1 MSLDAD
7 YVVERR
13 RLKRRLTFWRVLG
26 VVALVAAVV
35 AAAGRFDLRRQQDH
49 VAQIAI
55 GGLILDDPARD
66 EAMKEVAADDKVKAL
81 LVKIDSPGGTYVGGE
96 ALYESL
102 RQVGEKKPVVA
113 IMGTTATSA
122 GYMSALGSDHIVARS
137 STLTGSIGVIL
148 QTADVT
154 GLLDKIGIKS
164 VVVKSGPLKAQPN
177 PLEKFLPA
185 ARKATEAIIADYFDM
200 FVTLVAE
207 RRSLSR
213 EQVLKLA
220 DGRIF
225 SGRQAKKAGLV
236 DALGAEPEARK
247 WLSETH
253 KIADSLPVK
262 EVKVKHEDE
271 QWRDLFDS
279 MIGKVMFSERLS
291 LDSGR
296 LSLDGVIALWHPDLW

>member
-26 VVALVAAVV
+26 VVALVAVV
-35 AAAGRFDLRRQQDH
+35 IVGAGRFDLRRQQDH
-49 VAQIAI
+49 VAQIVI

-66 EAMKEVAADDKVKAL
+66 EALKEVADDDKAKAL

-102 RQVGEKKPVVA
+102 RRVGEKKPVVA
-113 IMGTTATSA
+113 LMGTTATSA
-122 GYMSALGSDHIVARS
+122 GYMTALGSDHIIARS

-154 GLLDKIGIKS
+154 GLLDKIGIKP
-164 VVVKSGPLKAQPN
+164 VVVKSGLLKAQPN
-177 PLEKFLPA
+177 PLEKFSPA

-220 DGRIF
+220 DGRVF

-262 EVKVKHEDE
+262 EVKVKHKD
-271 QWRDLFDS
+271 QPWRDLFDS
-279 MIGKVMFSERLS
+279 IMGKVLFSERL
-291 LDSGR
+291 R
-296 LSLDGVIALWHPDLW
+296 LDGVISLWHPDLW

>member
-66 EAMKEVAADDKVKAL
+66 EALKEVADDDKAKAL

-102 RQVGEKKPVVA
+102 RRVGEKKPVVA

-122 GYMSALGSDHIVARS
+122 GYMTALGSDHIVARS

-148 QTADVT
+148 QTADLT

-177 PLEKFLPA
+177 PLEKFSPA

-220 DGRIF
+220 DGRVF

-236 DALGAEPEARK
+236 DALGAEPEARN

-253 KIADSLPVK
+253 KIADSLPIK
-262 EVKVKHEDE
+262 EVKIKHEDE
-271 QWRDLFDS
+271 PWRDLFDS

-291 LDSGR
+291 LD
-296 LSLDGVIALWHPDLW
+296 GVIALWHPDLW

>member
-49 VAQIAI
+49 VAKIAI
-55 GGLILDDPARD
+55 DGLILDDPARD
-66 EAMKEVAADDKVKAL
+66 EAMKEVADDDKVKAL

-220 DGRIF
+220 DGRVF

-271 QWRDLFDS
+271 PWRDLFDS

-291 LDSGR
+291 LD
-296 LSLDGVIALWHPDLW
+296 GVIALWHPDLW

>member
-66 EAMKEVAADDKVKAL
+66 EAMKEVADDDKVKAL

-102 RQVGEKKPVVA
+102 RRVGEKKPVVA

-220 DGRIF
+220 DGRVF

-271 QWRDLFDS
+271 LWRDLFDS

-291 LDSGR
+291 LD
-296 LSLDGVIALWHPDLW
+296 GVIALWHPDLW